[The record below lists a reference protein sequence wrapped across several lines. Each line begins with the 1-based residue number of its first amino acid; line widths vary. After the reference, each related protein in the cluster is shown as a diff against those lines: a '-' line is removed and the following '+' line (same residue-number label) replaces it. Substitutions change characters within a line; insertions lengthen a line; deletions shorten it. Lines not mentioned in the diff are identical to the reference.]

1 MTRPDSLFEAA
12 SYDLNK
18 FIERRVTERRAV
30 QRDALDR
37 RQEPSLQNF
46 GQEALAAENLPAKK
60 SS

>member
-37 RQEPSLQNF
+37 RQQPSLQNI
-46 GQEALAAENLPAKK
+46 GQEASASESVTAKK
-60 SS
+60 TS

>member
-18 FIERRVTERRAV
+18 FIERRVTERRTV

-37 RQEPSLQNF
+37 RQQPSLQDI
-46 GQEALAAENLPAKK
+46 GQEAATTESLPEKK